1 VFFQQ
6 VLNRD
11 LRCASY
17 LIGDGGEA
25 AVVDPRWDIEPY
37 LEVAREQGLRITHV
51 IDTHDHADHVSGRVR
66 LARATGA
73 RAHRPARS
81 DDSHPDD
88 LSPGDEVAVGT
99 LRIRALGTPGHR
111 PEHLAFVVSD
121 LSRTPDPWLLL
132 SGDSLLVG
140 DLARPDLAVDARLG
154 AEALHS
160 SLATVLALGDDVEVW
175 PGHVGGSLCG
185 GANLSGKTSST
196 IGFER
201 RHNPLLQASRTE
213 FVRGLVETIP
223 PRPPN
228 LARIVELNRA
238 IDGREPRDPEQLTPS
253 RMLALL
259 QAGVAI
265 LDARAAHQFDEG
277 HLAGSVNLPLTAS
290 GVGSRAGRA
299 TSPDQS
305 IVIVAD
311 SLDAARSMVGA
322 LQAVGIW
329 SIDGY
334 AVADPS
340 EWRRGGLPVAT
351 SASWDLARLAHGLRD
366 RVVEL
371 VDVRDA
377 NEWRAGH
384 VAGSHHLPLHELGDG
399 NRIALG
405 DNGHVLAVACAA
417 GVRAAFAASLL
428 RRAGRHN
435 VVRVDGG
442 GIADLPRHGIELT
455 AGAT

>member
-1 VFFQQ
+1 
-6 VLNRD
+6 
-11 LRCASY
+11 
-17 LIGDGGEA
+17 
-25 AVVDPRWDIEPY
+25 
-37 LEVAREQGLRITHV
+37 
-51 IDTHDHADHVSGRVR
+51 
-66 LARATGA
+66 
-73 RAHRPARS
+73 
-81 DDSHPDD
+81 
-88 LSPGDEVAVGT
+88 
-99 LRIRALGTPGHR
+99 
-111 PEHLAFVVSD
+111 LAFVVSD

-238 IDGREPRDPEQLTPS
+238 IDGQEPRDPEQLTPS

-259 QAGVAI
+259 KAGVAI